1 MAEFF
6 RSGRALSIALI
17 LALSA
22 LPLAAEPAGL
32 RILSHK
38 AYARLSEVVKPIF
51 VEVRVTNEG
60 ATPSPNSLL
69 LYTFAPVPP
78 SGYEFHPGV
87 VDSFYPREIEQ
98 PIEPPLEPGETRT
111 FKLQTPYYATNA
123 FSTAGHTLYASII
136 PELTGPN
143 PTRVLFDAE
152 LKPLP

>member
-1 MAEFF
+1 MAEVL
-6 RSGRALSIALI
+6 RIVRALSIALI
-17 LALSA
+17 FALSV

-38 AYARLSEVVKPIF
+38 AYARLNEVVKPIF

-60 ATPSPNSLL
+60 VTPSPDSLL

-87 VDSFYPREIEQ
+87 VDSFCPREIEQ
-98 PIEPPLEPGETRT
+98 PIESLEPGETRT

-143 PTRVLFDAE
+143 PTRVLFDVE
-152 LKPLP
+152 LKPVP